1 MERSQGSMH
10 EHNDITADLNVNA
23 FERRRWHGVE
33 PSCICSFPLIRCIAR
48 WDTCIAAGSGGGN
61 KANETRT
68 GLLIN
73 IGSENCN
80 ERIINGVI
88 RKCTLRKCIS
98 ARYKIWST
106 YILVHH
112 LSPLQCIASPSPST
126 LTPPLYLLGNVL
138 LTFGDRRSS
147 GTGRFEPRAQLVQSR
162 VPLRIAVHAVSVE
175 DGRWGLGAAQRRHF
189 KPRETEWKIEESNR
203 ERDRRGRQIHQM

>member
-1 MERSQGSMH
+1 MH
-10 EHNDITADLNVNA
+10 RKARYVACMLCS
-23 FERRRWHGVE
+23 GV
-33 PSCICSFPLIRCIAR
+33 
-48 WDTCIAAGSGGGN
+48 GGKN

-98 ARYKIWST
+98 ARYKICST
-106 YILVHH
+106 TYMYVRA
-112 LSPLQCIASPSPST
+112 SSRPLQCIASPHDPYYSRCFLNISIQPSSAQHPSSPST
-126 LTPPLYLLGNVL
+126 PTPPLYLLGNVL
-138 LTFGDRRSS
+138 MTFWDRRSS
-147 GTGRFEPRAQLVQSR
+147 GTGGFEPRAQLVQSR
-162 VPLRIAVHAVSVE
+162 VPLRIAVHGVSVE

-189 KPRETEWKIEESNR
+189 KPRETEWKIIEERNR

>member
-1 MERSQGSMH
+1 MH
-10 EHNDITADLNVNA
+10 CS
-23 FERRRWHGVE
+23 GV
-33 PSCICSFPLIRCIAR
+33 
-48 WDTCIAAGSGGGN
+48 WWGN

-112 LSPLQCIASPSPST
+112 LSPLQCIASPHDPYYSRCFLNISIQPSYALQPRSPST

-147 GTGRFEPRAQLVQSR
+147 WTGRFEPRAQLVQSR